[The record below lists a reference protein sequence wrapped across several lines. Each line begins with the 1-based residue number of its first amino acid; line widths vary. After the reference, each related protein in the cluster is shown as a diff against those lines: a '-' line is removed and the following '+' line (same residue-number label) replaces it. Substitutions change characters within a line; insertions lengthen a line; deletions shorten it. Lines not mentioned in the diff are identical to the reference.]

1 VLFWVKNPFSWGKI
15 FSFVILAFTFKQ
27 FRNNVNAHE
36 KFVQL
41 KALVNR
47 LHRSLSILYT
57 PTKRIFYHFALK
69 WAIFGSEKVI
79 SHQKRPVGAKMAC
92 D

>member
-1 VLFWVKNPFSWGKI
+1 
-15 FSFVILAFTFKQ
+15 LAFTFKQ

-41 KALVNR
+41 KELVKR

-79 SHQKRPVGAKMAC
+79 SHQKGQLAPKWHATKLCATVFRTNNKLPK
-92 D
+92 